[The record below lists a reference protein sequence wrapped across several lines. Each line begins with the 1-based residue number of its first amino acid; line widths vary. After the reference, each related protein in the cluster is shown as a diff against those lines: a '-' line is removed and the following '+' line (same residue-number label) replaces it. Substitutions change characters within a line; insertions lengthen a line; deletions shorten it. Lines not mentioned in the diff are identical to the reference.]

1 MTNSTQDT
9 ARDRA
14 RAALTAG
21 IREWFTRTAD
31 ETDARK
37 MYLAIDRTAD
47 ETGARKMYLA
57 IDEVLNYT
65 ERCEESGITMH
76 PADVRR
82 LIASALGVSSS

>member
-37 MYLAIDRTAD
+37 MYLAID
-47 ETGARKMYLA
+47 
-57 IDEVLNYT
+57 EVLNYT

-76 PADVRR
+76 PADIRR

>member
-14 RAALTAG
+14 RASLTAG
-21 IREWFTRTAD
+21 IK
-31 ETDARK
+31 ARLD
-37 MYLAIDRTAD
+37 YLTFERLNLQNDPRPI
-47 ETGARKMYLA
+47 LA
-57 IDEVLNYT
+57 IDEVLNYV

-82 LIASALGVSSS
+82 LIASALGVSS

>member
-21 IREWFTRTAD
+21 IREWLCTLTTD
-31 ETDARK
+31 DTDARK
-37 MYLAIDRTAD
+37 MYLA
-47 ETGARKMYLA
+47 L
-57 IDEVLNYT
+57 DEVLTYVD
-65 ERCEESGITMH
+65 RCEESGITMH

-82 LIASALGVSSS
+82 LIASALGVSS